1 MRLTTHSGGVTFRT
15 GISAAYRL
23 MTAQGEAQTGMAAE
37 ARVARRPAAW
47 GISTEPA
54 RSQSEEAYLRIRDRI
69 VSLDMAPGSVV
80 EESRLRDELDLGRT
94 PIREALQRLAL
105 ENLVRSVPH
114 RGTFV
119 TTVNITDLARITEVR
134 VVLESH
140 AARLA
145 AERCTAGD
153 RMEIAELLERLRSKQ
168 VTDQRELMRL
178 DQQIH
183 RQIYL
188 SARNAFLE
196 ATLDRY
202 LNLSLR
208 LWYLVIDQ
216 EVRLREAVQEHIDL
230 LEAILAGDGDRA
242 DQCMQRH
249 VIGFECEI
257 RRVLL
262 ER

>member
-1 MRLTTHSGGVTFRT
+1 
-15 GISAAYRL
+15 
-23 MTAQGEAQTGMAAE
+23 MATE
-37 ARVARRPAAW
+37 ARVARRPTVL
-47 GISTEPA
+47 GPSPETA
-54 RSQSEEAYLRIRDRI
+54 RSQSEDAYLRIRERI
-69 VSLDMAPGSVV
+69 VSLEMPPGSVV
-80 EESRLRDELDLGRT
+80 EESRLRDELELGRT

-153 RMEIAELLERLRSKQ
+153 RIAMAELLERLRSKHI
-168 VTDQRELMRL
+168 TDQRELMRL

-183 RQIYL
+183 RQIYR

-196 ATLDRY
+196 ATLERY

-208 LWYLVIDQ
+208 LWYLVIDH

-230 LEAILAGDGDRA
+230 LEAILDGDGDRA

-249 VIGFECEI
+249 VTGFECEI
-257 RRVLL
+257 RRALL